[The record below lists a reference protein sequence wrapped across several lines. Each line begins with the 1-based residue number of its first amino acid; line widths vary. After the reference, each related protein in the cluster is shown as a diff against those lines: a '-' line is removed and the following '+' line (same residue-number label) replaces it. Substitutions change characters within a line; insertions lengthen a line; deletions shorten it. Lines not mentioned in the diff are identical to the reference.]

1 MQKWYEQ
8 RFVNRRDWILDHLGL
23 LGLSPEEAK
32 AKQKDVMRVVRALF
46 DDED

>member
-23 LGLSPEEAK
+23 LGVSPEEA
-32 AKQKDVMRVVRALF
+32 VLALMIDF
-46 DDED
+46 MS